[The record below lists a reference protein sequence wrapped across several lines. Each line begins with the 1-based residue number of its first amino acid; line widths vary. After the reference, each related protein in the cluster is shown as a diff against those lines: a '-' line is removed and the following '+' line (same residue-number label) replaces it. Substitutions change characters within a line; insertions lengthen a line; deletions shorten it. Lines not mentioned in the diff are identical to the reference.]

1 MTSLENTF
9 THCFSVKQVRRESL
23 IDLVS
28 FLQVAKLTLVGCP
41 DHRVALTNRIIKF
54 YVLARLHFHVKRQN
68 SQQKPRR
75 EQMKLLKL
83 RRVLSFSFFSGKK
96 KLGGSAVRCPIIP
109 TWTF

>member
-1 MTSLENTF
+1 MYPAAKLNALVTSLENTF

-68 SQQKPRR
+68 SQRKARR
-75 EQMKLLKL
+75 ERK
-83 RRVLSFSFFSGKK
+83 FSFF
-96 KLGGSAVRCPIIP
+96 
-109 TWTF
+109 F